1 MTTAVHSRRRRVSHR
16 PPWIRQ
22 HDTEPGAVFALGMM
36 ALIATALIVILLAG
50 RSVPVSIP
58 RFLVH
63 VVEPEQPTRP
73 IDGAAPVTSLATAG
87 LPARSINLAAPAQA
101 SVGASDPA
109 PAADESVAQTLAA
122 PQTLA
127 VGSRARIANTDGV
140 GVVLYAA
147 PRPSARQPAGLMEGM
162 SVTVLELADSEW
174 ARVRADNR
182 QTGWIHAEF
191 LAPAD

>member
-1 MTTAVHSRRRRVSHR
+1 MATVVHSRRRRVSHR

-50 RSVPVSIP
+50 RSVQVSIP

-63 VVEPEQPTRP
+63 VVDPEQPSRP
-73 IDGAAPVTSLATAG
+73 IDGAAPVTSLSAG
-87 LPARSINLAAPAQA
+87 AVSARSINVASPASA
-101 SVGASDPA
+101 DVGASDPA
-109 PAADESVAQTLAA
+109 PAADEPVAQTLAA
-122 PQTLA
+122 PQKLA
-127 VGSRARIANTDGV
+127 VGSRARVANTDGV

-174 ARVRADNR
+174 ARVQADNR

-191 LAPAD
+191 LAPAN

>member
-1 MTTAVHSRRRRVSHR
+1 MATVVHSRRRRVSHR
-16 PPWIRQ
+16 PPWMRQ
-22 HDTEPGAVFALGMM
+22 HDTEPGAVFAVGMM
-36 ALIATALIVILLAG
+36 ALIATALLVILLAG
-50 RSVPVSIP
+50 RSVQVTIP

-63 VVEPEQPTRP
+63 VVDPEQPSRP
-73 IDGAAPVTSLATAG
+73 IDGAAPMTKLAAAG
-87 LPARSINLAAPAQA
+87 LSASAISLAAPAAA
-101 SVGASDPA
+101 SAPA
-109 PAADESVAQTLAA
+109 PAPATDESVAQTLAA

-147 PRPSARQPAGLMEGM
+147 PRPSARQPAGLLEGM

-174 ARVRADNR
+174 ARVQADNR

-191 LAPAD
+191 LTPAN